1 MKSEKKKKEKIVQ
14 KGKMKDYDFY
24 HFSIKEI
31 ILFFIEGIGKI
42 ALYAYI
48 FYRSILA
55 FILLIPYLILYFK
68 EKRRKCIRKQ
78 KENLSVQFKELMGAV
93 NAGLAAGYSVE
104 NAFLHARDD
113 LAMVFGKKAD
123 ITKEMNVIAAGLK
136 NNKNLEDL
144 LSDFGARSH
153 VEDIR
158 DFAEVFNVA
167 KRSGGSLPKVL
178 SNCADVIGGKMDV
191 KRRIS
196 TLISAKQFEQSIMNL
211 VPFGIILYI
220 GFTSPGFFDVLY
232 GNMTGI
238 AIMTILF
245 AIYIVALK
253 LADKIIRI
261 RI

>member
-1 MKSEKKKKEKIVQ
+1 MKRTEKA
-14 KGKMKDYDFY
+14 GKMKDYDEY
-24 HFSIKEI
+24 YFSVKEI
-31 ILFFIEGIGKI
+31 IFFGLEGVGRV

-48 FYRSILA
+48 FYRSVVA
-55 FILLIPYLILYFK
+55 FVLLLPYLIFFFK
-68 EKRRKCIRKQ
+68 EKKKKCLKKQ
-78 KENLSVQFKELMGAV
+78 KEMIGLQFKELMSAV
-93 NAGLAAGYSVE
+93 NAGLSAGYSIE

-136 NNKNLEDL
+136 NNKNLEDM
-144 LSDFGARSH
+144 LSEFGLRSH

-158 DFAEVFNVA
+158 DFAEVFSVA
-167 KRSGGSLPKVL
+167 KRSGGSLPRVL
-178 SNCADVIGGKMDV
+178 QNCGDVIGEKMDV
-191 KRRIS
+191 KRRIM

-211 VPFGIILYI
+211 VPFAIILYI

-238 AIMTILF
+238 AIMSALF
-245 AIYIVALK
+245 LVYIVALK
-253 LADKIIRI
+253 LADKIINI